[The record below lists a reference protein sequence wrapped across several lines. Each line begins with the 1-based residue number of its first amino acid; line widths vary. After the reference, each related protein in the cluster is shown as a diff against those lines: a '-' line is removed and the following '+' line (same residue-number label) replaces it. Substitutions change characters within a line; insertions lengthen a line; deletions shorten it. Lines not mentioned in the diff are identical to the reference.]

1 MSNYPETIYCGK
13 NPVRTFTMN
22 GITKFVA
29 RDICKLLGYPRADK
43 MLAPFVRSAPEYIK
57 AKTRGGTQ
65 AVRVIERED
74 LETVLSHS
82 RQSFTGNTV
91 RRWTKE
97 LSSRGRNDITPTRSR
112 RSSLP

>member
-43 MLAPFVRSAPEYIK
+43 MLAPLIA
-57 AKTRGGTQ
+57 TQ
-65 AVRVIERED
+65 
-74 LETVLSHS
+74 TK
-82 RQSFTGNTV
+82 FTGYRLPVFHFVT
-91 RRWTKE
+91 
-97 LSSRGRNDITPTRSR
+97 DRSFKNHYPDSGDWFCHHR
-112 RSSLP
+112 HHLGSHLG

>member
-13 NPVRTFTMN
+13 IPVRTFTMN

-29 RDICKLLGYPRADK
+29 RDVCRLLGYPRADK

-57 AKTRGGTQ
+57 AKTKGGTQ

-82 RQSFTGNTV
+82 CHRNVRKVRAWLRHHTEATATGFV
-91 RRWTKE
+91 AV
-97 LSSRGRNDITPTRSR
+97 GVIFD
-112 RSSLP
+112 